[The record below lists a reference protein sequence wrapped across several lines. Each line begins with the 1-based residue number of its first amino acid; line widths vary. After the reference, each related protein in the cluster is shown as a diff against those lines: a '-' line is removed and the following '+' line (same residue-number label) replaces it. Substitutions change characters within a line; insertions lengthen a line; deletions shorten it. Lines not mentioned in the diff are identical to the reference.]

1 MADVLIAEL
10 AAAQVCQDEA
20 QPLPRDAHAR
30 GEPRVREDRKLR
42 GRPPAGGRLHA
53 RLTDEPGRGQLR
65 QVLIDRR
72 QAEAQGRGDL
82 LLGAGD
88 ARLVQIPVDAAARL
102 PAAGAD
108 GLVEGRD
115 LRHAG
120 HLQNSCDFTS
130 ILSELLQ
137 KSRREFFKRKR

>member
-1 MADVLIAEL
+1 MKRK
-10 AAAQVCQDEA
+10 
-20 QPLPRDAHAR
+20 PLPRDAHAR

-102 PAAGAD
+102 LAAGAD

-115 LRHAG
+115 LLPCRSPPKF
-120 HLQNSCDFTS
+120 LRFYLYFIRTFT
-130 ILSELLQ
+130 
-137 KSRREFFKRKR
+137 KVKT